1 MVHLGHMLGL
11 GKAPTSWLGLW
22 CSTWGLSVRKRV
34 TALVTMV
41 PLFPRPDC
49 DRSSQLVW
57 YTLTNHHNHG
67 YAGYGKPKPR
77 NKWLISHLR
86 CIMCITWNNQQ
97 VAQIFQLYSYSDSY
111 NFCFWIQLLCTNVE
125 IAHSLPVKLL
135 QKATD
140 CTSLIHSNKIIIF
153 TNLARPA
160 WNCGANISV
169 IIFALGVQVF
179 VVTIGGV

>member
-1 MVHLGHMLGL
+1 
-11 GKAPTSWLGLW
+11 
-22 CSTWGLSVRKRV
+22 
-34 TALVTMV
+34 MV

-77 NKWLISHLR
+77 NKLLISHLR

-140 CTSLIHSNKIIIF
+140 CTSLIHSNKTIIF
-153 TNLARPA
+153 TDLARPA